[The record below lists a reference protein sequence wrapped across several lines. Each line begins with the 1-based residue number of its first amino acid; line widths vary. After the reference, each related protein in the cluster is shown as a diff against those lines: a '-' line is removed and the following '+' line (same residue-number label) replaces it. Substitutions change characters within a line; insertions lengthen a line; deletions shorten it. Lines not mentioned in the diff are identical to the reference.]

1 MGAAGGLT
9 LSVKDRGLAPSY
21 QKERAVG
28 TAGGSWLFALQRR
41 AGSAGNLASPPRFG
55 CGIVIGYGGKETTL
69 KELGEMLA
77 HVVKH
82 MATKDELA
90 ATNTE
95 LKSFRQEF
103 NDFRDETRQNF
114 REIHVEL
121 ADIRGDSR
129 RNEIARDQRHRIRK
143 GN

>member
-1 MGAAGGLT
+1 
-9 LSVKDRGLAPSY
+9 
-21 QKERAVG
+21 
-28 TAGGSWLFALQRR
+28 
-41 AGSAGNLASPPRFG
+41 
-55 CGIVIGYGGKETTL
+55 
-69 KELGEMLA
+69 MLA

-121 ADIRGDSR
+121 ADIRRDLEEMKSR
-129 RNEIARDQRHRIRK
+129 VTNVTGYGKEIDHALERIAAIERHLGIEK
-143 GN
+143 KIAA